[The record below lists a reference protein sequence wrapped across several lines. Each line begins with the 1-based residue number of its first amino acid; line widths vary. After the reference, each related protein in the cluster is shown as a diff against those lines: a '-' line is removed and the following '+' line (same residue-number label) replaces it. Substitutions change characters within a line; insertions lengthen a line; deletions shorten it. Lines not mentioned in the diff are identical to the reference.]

1 MALNNKVEQD
11 HRLIRF
17 MLGLNLLRTVPY
29 ILCGTESMHILK
41 KKQIHQR
48 GMSVQNQK
56 EFIASISC
64 LEWLHKLTTLEKLPL

>member
-48 GMSVQNQK
+48 GDVCSK
-56 EFIASISC
+56 SKRIHPI
-64 LEWLHKLTTLEKLPL
+64 HKLFGVAS